1 MRMSKN
7 FFALLIA
14 AVVATTVP
22 AHAQEVPATFG
33 FTGSGYGHG
42 VGMSQF
48 GARSRALAGES
59 ASAILNYY
67 YKDVQ
72 VAPFV
77 DTHTIRVN
85 IANLVKSISF
95 TTHSPGARL
104 DVYEGEPAATDQI
117 QPIRSFES
125 KKRAAFTI
133 SGQSVALAGVARG
146 KVLTLRWVGEN
157 ALVTM
162 NHGTVATK
170 YKYGYIT
177 IKVVRGALA
186 VTNTLALRDEYL
198 WGISEVSSSWPAAML
213 EAQAI
218 ASRSFALSKL
228 GVVRAA
234 CDCQVYS
241 HISDQNFVG
250 FAKESEPRFGH
261 LWKQAVSRTIV
272 DTTTSLVV
280 LSNGKPAQTY
290 FFSSS
295 GGATQTTLDAWGTAT
310 PHTQSVPDSASVDIK
325 LNPRFASWSTT
336 VTQEVIAKAFLL
348 PDVLTLE
355 IISRNQAGAVTFI
368 AATSTSGVTKRIR
381 GDTFR
386 SRVKLPSPWFA
397 LVGVENGIQSAP

>member
-7 FFALLIA
+7 FLALLIA
-14 AVVATTVP
+14 ALISSAAP
-22 AHAQEVPATFG
+22 AQAIEIPPTFE

-42 VGMSQF
+42 VGMSQI

-85 IANLVKSISF
+85 IAHLVKSVSF
-95 TTHSPGARL
+95 TTHTPGARI
-104 DVYEGEPAATDQI
+104 DVFEGDVGNSTQSLPITSFAT
-117 QPIRSFES
+117 
-125 KKRAAFTI
+125 KKRTTFTTA
-133 SGQSVALAGVARG
+133 SLPKEKA
-146 KVLTLRWVGEN
+146 LTLRWVGEN
-157 ALVTM
+157 PIITM
-162 NHGTVATK
+162 TQGSVSTK

-177 IKVVRGALA
+177 IKALKGALV

-198 WGISEVSSSWPAAML
+198 WGISEVPSSWPAAML

-218 ASRSFALSKL
+218 ASRSYALSKL
-228 GVVRAA
+228 SVIRPS

-241 HISDQNFVG
+241 HITDQNFVG
-250 FAKESEPRFGH
+250 YSKESEARFGL
-261 LWKQAVSRTIV
+261 LWKDAVSRTIV
-272 DTTTSLVV
+272 DTQTSLVV

-295 GGATQTTLDAWGTAT
+295 GGATQTTRDAWGEATAF
-310 PHTQSVPDSASVDIK
+310 TQSVPDSASVDIK
-325 LNPRFASWSTT
+325 LNPRFASWKASS
-336 VTQEVIAKAFLL
+336 TQELVAKAFLL
-348 PDVLTLE
+348 PNVVSLE
-355 IISRNQAGAVTFI
+355 ILSRNQAGAVTYI
-368 AATSTSGVTKRIR
+368 AATSSDGVTKKIR

-386 SRVKLPSPWFA
+386 SRAKLPSPWFS
-397 LVGVENGIQSAP
+397 LVSVQN

>member
-7 FFALLIA
+7 FLALLIA
-14 AVVATTVP
+14 ALISSAAP
-22 AHAQEVPATFG
+22 AQAIEIPPTFE

-42 VGMSQF
+42 VGMSQI

-85 IANLVKSISF
+85 IAHLVKSVSF
-95 TTHSPGARL
+95 TTHTPGARI
-104 DVYEGEPAATDQI
+104 DVFEGDVGNSTQSLPLTSFAT
-117 QPIRSFES
+117 
-125 KKRAAFTI
+125 KKRTTFTTA
-133 SGQSVALAGVARG
+133 SLPKEKA
-146 KVLTLRWVGEN
+146 LTLRWVGEN
-157 ALVTM
+157 PIITM
-162 NHGTVATK
+162 TQGTVSTK

-177 IKVVRGALA
+177 IKALKGALV

-198 WGISEVSSSWPAAML
+198 WGISEVPSSWPAAAL

-218 ASRSFALSKL
+218 ASRSYALSKL
-228 GVVRAA
+228 SVIRPS

-241 HISDQNFVG
+241 HITDQNFVG
-250 FAKESEPRFGH
+250 YSKESEARFGL
-261 LWKQAVSRTIV
+261 LWKDAVSRTIV
-272 DTTTSLVV
+272 DTQTSLVV

-295 GGATQTTLDAWGTAT
+295 GGATQTTRDAWGEATAF
-310 PHTQSVPDSASVDIK
+310 TQSVPDSASADIT
-325 LNPRFASWSTT
+325 LNPRFASWKASS
-336 VTQEVIAKAFLL
+336 TQELVAKAFLL
-348 PDVLTLE
+348 PNVVSLE
-355 IISRNQAGAVTFI
+355 ILSRNQAGAVTYI
-368 AATSTSGVTKRIR
+368 AATSSDGVTKKIR

-386 SRVKLPSPWFA
+386 SRAKLPSPWFS
-397 LVGVENGIQSAP
+397 LVSVQN

>member
-7 FFALLIA
+7 FLALLIA
-14 AVVATTVP
+14 ALISSAAP
-22 AHAQEVPATFG
+22 AQAIEIPPTFE

-42 VGMSQF
+42 VGMSQI

-85 IANLVKSISF
+85 IAHLVKSVSF
-95 TTHSPGARL
+95 TTHTPGARI
-104 DVYEGEPAATDQI
+104 DVFEGDVGNSTQPLPITSFAT
-117 QPIRSFES
+117 
-125 KKRAAFTI
+125 KKRTTFTTA
-133 SGQSVALAGVARG
+133 SLPKEKA
-146 KVLTLRWVGEN
+146 LTLRWVGEN
-157 ALVTM
+157 PIITM
-162 NHGTVATK
+162 TQGSVSTK

-177 IKVVRGALA
+177 IKALKGALV

-198 WGISEVSSSWPAAML
+198 WGISEVPSSWPAAML

-218 ASRSFALSKL
+218 ASRSYALSKL
-228 GVVRAA
+228 SVIRPS

-241 HISDQNFVG
+241 HITDQNFVG
-250 FAKESEPRFGH
+250 YSKESEARFGL
-261 LWKQAVSRTIV
+261 LWKDAVSRTIV
-272 DTTTSLVV
+272 DTQTSLVV

-295 GGATQTTLDAWGTAT
+295 GGATQTTRDAWGEATAF
-310 PHTQSVPDSASVDIK
+310 TQSVPDSASVDIK
-325 LNPRFASWSTT
+325 LNPRFASWKASS
-336 VTQEVIAKAFLL
+336 TQELVAKAFLL
-348 PDVLTLE
+348 PNVVSLE
-355 IISRNQAGAVTFI
+355 ILSRNQAGAVTYI
-368 AATSTSGVTKRIR
+368 AATSSDGVTKKIR

-386 SRVKLPSPWFA
+386 SRAKLPSPWFS
-397 LVGVENGIQSAP
+397 LVSVQN